1 MINREEIIKQVKET
15 LPVDQR
21 DRDNHINRSFLFAVA
36 DFSTRLMKQDRLRKE
51 TKTITADDRE
61 LTLTGAD
68 YDIESIYYLLYGT
81 GDSQVVLEY
90 ADQDRFFK
98 DYNSSDTPVGI
109 PTYFTFIGLNDAGEI
124 QIRFDCPAESATT
137 MEVWYYMQM
146 DDQMIRETEAPT
158 LLNFTLAYFWG
169 VGSKE
174 GLVYHR
180 MGTGLISKAKANAK
194 RVRDNECSFIPSRF
208 DTSIANIRQARRDSR

>member
-1 MINREEIIKQVKET
+1 VISREEIIKQVKET
-15 LPVDQR
+15 LPSDER

-36 DFSTRLMKQDRLRKE
+36 DFSTRLMKQDRLRKD
-51 TKTITADDRE
+51 TVSVAQDDRE

-81 GDSQVVLEY
+81 GNDQRVLEY

-98 DYNSSDTPVGI
+98 DYNNSEADAGT

-124 QIRFDCPAESATT
+124 QIRLDCPAASATT
-137 MEVWYYMQM
+137 MDVWYYMEM

-169 VGSKE
+169 TGSKE

-180 MGTGLISKAKANAK
+180 MGTGLINKAKANAK
-194 RVRDNECSFIPSRF
+194 RVRDNECGFVPSRF
-208 DTSIANIRQARRDSR
+208 DTNIANIRQARRDSR